1 MPRIT
6 HTVQVPLGS
15 IGDYSVGDAADITF
29 LAADVGNFE
38 QFVTT
43 GKELILARNVGGGPF
58 TITINSVND
67 PFNRTNDVTAY
78 SLGVGEIAIFGP
90 FDRTGWKQAGSSF
103 IFFEANNV
111 AIEFAVIRI
120 P

>member
-1 MPRIT
+1 MPRTT

-15 IGDYSVGDAADITF
+15 IGDYSVGDAADIVF
-29 LAADVGNFE
+29 LAADVANQE
-38 QFVTT
+38 QFFST
-43 GKELILARNVGGGPF
+43 GKEHILARNVGGGPF
-58 TITINSVND
+58 LVNVDSVND
-67 PFNRTNDVTAY
+67 PFNRTGDIVDY
-78 SLGVGEIAIFGP
+78 SLGAGEFAIFGP
-90 FDRTGWKQAGSSF
+90 FDRTGWRQPDGF

>member
-15 IGDYSVGDAADITF
+15 IGDYSVGDAADFTF
-29 LAADVGNFE
+29 LAADVANME
-38 QFVTT
+38 QFVST
-43 GKELILARNVGGGPF
+43 GKEMILARNVGGGPF
-58 TITINSVND
+58 LITVNSVND
-67 PFNRTNDVTAY
+67 PFNRTGDIVDY
-78 SLGVGEIAIFGP
+78 SLGALEFAMFGP
-90 FDRTGWKQAGSSF
+90 FDRTGWKQVGGF

-111 AIEFAVIRI
+111 AIEFAVIRL

>member
-15 IGDYSVGDAADITF
+15 IGDYSVGDAADIAF
-29 LAADVGNFE
+29 LAADVANQE
-38 QFVTT
+38 QFAST
-43 GKELILARNVGGGPF
+43 GKEHILARNVGGGPF
-58 TITINSVND
+58 LITVTSVND
-67 PFNRTNDVTAY
+67 PFNRTGDITDY
-78 SLGVGEIAIFGP
+78 SLGAGEFAILGP
-90 FDRTGWKQAGSSF
+90 FDRTGWKQADGF

-120 P
+120 Q

>member
-15 IGDYSVGDAADITF
+15 IGDYSVGDAADIAF
-29 LAADVGNFE
+29 LAADVANME

-43 GKELILARNVGGGPF
+43 GKEFILARNVGGGPF
-58 TITINSVND
+58 LITVSSTND
-67 PFNRTNDVTAY
+67 PFNRTGDITDY
-78 SLGVGEIAIFGP
+78 SLGAGEFAIFGP
-90 FDRTGWKQAGSSF
+90 FDRTGWKQAGSAF

-111 AIEFAVIRI
+111 AIEFAVIRT
-120 P
+120 